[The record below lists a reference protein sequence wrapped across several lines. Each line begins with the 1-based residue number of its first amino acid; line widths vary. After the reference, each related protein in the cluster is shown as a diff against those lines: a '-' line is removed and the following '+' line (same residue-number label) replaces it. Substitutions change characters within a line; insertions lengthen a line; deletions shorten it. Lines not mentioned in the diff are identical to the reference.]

1 MSGLS
6 AFGTIFTL
14 GSTGSTGVIG
24 NLTGISGPGISADTI
39 DVTSHDSDAAYR
51 EFVAGVIDG
60 GEISLE
66 GNLLTAA
73 AGNAFMTAI
82 NARSTTACS
91 IIFPTIGKWTF
102 SAVPTGFETD
112 APFEDKLSFSASLK
126 VTGQPVLSS

>member
-39 DVTSHDSDAAYR
+39 DVTAHDSAADYR
-51 EFVAGVIDG
+51 QFVAGVIDG

-66 GNLLTAA
+66 GNLVTAA
-73 AGNAFMTAI
+73 AGNDFMTAI

-91 IIFPTIGKWTF
+91 IIFPTIGKWVF
-102 SAVPTGFETD
+102 SGVPTAFETD
-112 APFEDKLSFSASLK
+112 APFDDKLSFSASVK